1 MLTIFYTEAEAVK
14 FSEDIHAYLTKNRPG
29 YNAVKWSEINKADK
43 EDKWYVKV
51 PHDYQN
57 WPVKLAIPVT
67 VKEQIPI
74 ADANVYLKDWYPV
87 VKEIEPIIIKR

>member
-1 MLTIFYTEAEAVK
+1 MLTIFYSEAEAVK
-14 FSEDIHAYLTKNRPG
+14 FSADIHAYLKKNRPG
-29 YNAVKWSEINKADK
+29 YKAVKWSEVNKADK
-43 EDKWYVKV
+43 EDKWMVKV

-74 ADANVYLKDWYPV
+74 ADARVYLKDWYPV
-87 VKEIEPIIIKR
+87 EIEPIIIKN